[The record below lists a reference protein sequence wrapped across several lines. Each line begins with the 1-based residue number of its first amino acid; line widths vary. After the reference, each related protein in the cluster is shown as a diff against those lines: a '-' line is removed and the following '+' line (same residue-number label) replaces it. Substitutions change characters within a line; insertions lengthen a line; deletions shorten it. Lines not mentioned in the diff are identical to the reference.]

1 MTKALLACRGFY
13 FSYILF
19 WPCISYLAHV
29 TWAKKNEKSIYFFFF
44 QLRKCQWHFCV
55 FYFINRITITE
66 MLDSNLSFSLLP
78 FG

>member
-29 TWAKKNEKSIYFFFF
+29 TWAKKNEKSIFFFF
-44 QLRKCQWHFCV
+44 SAEKMSMAFLRVLFH
-55 FYFINRITITE
+55 
-66 MLDSNLSFSLLP
+66 
-78 FG
+78 

>member
-29 TWAKKNEKSIYFFFF
+29 TWAKKNEKSIFFFSAEKMSMAF
-44 QLRKCQWHFCV
+44 LRVLFH
-55 FYFINRITITE
+55 
-66 MLDSNLSFSLLP
+66 
-78 FG
+78 